1 MQAIRRA
8 VTRTTERQFGGHAQA
23 QMQGSVLTGVAIR
36 GVSDVDFYVSMDST
50 LAPVTRAGRVAFA
63 ARLRDALAAEGL
75 RFADLHLGQ
84 QRIRGVGGA
93 VIGGGSG
100 SGRAPGGGSG
110 SGLDVPNFDV
120 IFAHYQPRPPAR
132 PPARYK
138 LTPAERSAVRFLR
151 LMPEEFTNLRRPQAS
166 ALEEWVMVEAARTGL
181 ADTPPRLLRHLLE
194 RLSDGEPRGFVTAL
208 ARAAKGRRSAG
219 SDMPQWQFAAAKAL
233 AKMDRC
239 GWPE

>member
-1 MQAIRRA
+1 M
-8 VTRTTERQFGGHAQA
+8 
-23 QMQGSVLTGVAIR
+23 
-36 GVSDVDFYVSMDST
+36 
-50 LAPVTRAGRVAFA
+50 
-63 ARLRDALAAEGL
+63 
-75 RFADLHLGQ
+75 
-84 QRIRGVGGA
+84 
-93 VIGGGSG
+93 
-100 SGRAPGGGSG
+100 
-110 SGLDVPNFDV
+110 PNFDV

-166 ALEEWVMVEAARTGL
+166 ALEEWVLAEAARTGL
-181 ADTPPRLLRHLLE
+181 ADAPPRLLRHLLE

-219 SDMPQWQFAAAKAL
+219 SDMLQWQFAAAKAL